1 MTVTERLYIYARLV
15 RLNKPIGALLLMWP
29 TLWGLWFAATGLPPL
44 SILVIFVLG
53 VFLMRSSGC
62 AINDYADRDFDA
74 HVERTRDRP
83 LASGQISSAEAMGVA
98 AVLAITAFVLIL
110 PLNKLVLLLSVPAL
124 LLAASYPFTKRFLA
138 IPQAYLGIA
147 FGFGIP
153 MAYAAIQDSVPAEAW
168 ILMLANMFWAIAY
181 DTEYAMVDREDDL
194 KIGIKT
200 SAITFG
206 RYDLIAVALCYALTL
221 GLLGWMG
228 MHDGRGLLFQS
239 GLAVAAFIAGYHLYL
254 IRERERMACF
264 KAFLHNN
271 WFGASVFI
279 GLALDYAFSK
289 NQPLL

>member
-1 MTVTERLYIYARLV
+1 MTVTERLHTYARLV

-29 TLWGLWFAATGLPPL
+29 TLWGLWFAAGGVPPL
-44 SILVIFVLG
+44 PILAIFALG

-83 LASGQISSAEAMGVA
+83 LASGQVSSREAIGVA
-98 AVLAITAFVLIL
+98 AVLAVIAFVLIL

-124 LLAASYPFTKRFLA
+124 LLAASYPFTKRYFA

-153 MAYAAIQDSVPAEAW
+153 MGYAAIRNSIPAEAW
-168 ILMLANMFWAIAY
+168 LLVLANMFWAIAY
-181 DTEYAMVDREDDL
+181 DTEYAMVDRNDDL

-206 RYDLIAVALCYALTL
+206 RYDLIAVGFCYAAAI

-228 MHDGRGLLFQS
+228 IHDSRGLLFQS

-279 GLALDYAFSK
+279 GLVLDYAFS
-289 NQPLL
+289 QSA

>member
-1 MTVTERLYIYARLV
+1 MNVTERLYLYARLI

-29 TLWGLWFAATGLPPL
+29 TLWGLWFAAGGPPPL
-44 SILVIFVLG
+44 PVLVIFVLG
-53 VFLMRSSGC
+53 VLLMRSSGC

-74 HVERTRDRP
+74 YVERTRDRP
-83 LASGQISSAEAMGVA
+83 LAAGQISSAEAIGVA
-98 AVLAITAFVLIL
+98 AILALSAFVLIL

-124 LLAASYPFTKRFLA
+124 LLAASYPFTKRFFA

-153 MAYAAIQDSVPAEAW
+153 MAYAALQDSVPTEA
-168 ILMLANMFWAIAY
+168 LVLTLANMFWAIAY
-181 DTEYAMVDREDDL
+181 DTEYAMVDRDDDR

-206 RYDLIAVALCYALTL
+206 RYDLIAVGLCYASAL

-228 MHDGRGLLFQS
+228 IHNGRGLLFYS
-239 GLAVAAFIAGYHLYL
+239 GLAAAAFIAGYHIHL
-254 IRERERMACF
+254 IRQRERMACF

-279 GLALDYAFSK
+279 GLVLDYAFC
-289 NQPLL
+289 NRP